1 MSRLKRA
8 VIMAAGTGTRMRP
21 VTFDVPKP
29 LIKVNG
35 LRMIDG
41 IISVLHKNNIYE
53 IYVVA
58 GYKKEE
64 FYDLE
69 KQYKN
74 LTVIE
79 NPFYETCNNIS
90 SLYVARDFLEEAV
103 ILDSDQIIYNE
114 NILYPEFENSGY
126 NAIKISGHT
135 NEWLMQADENLNVL
149 SCSRTGGESGWQ
161 LFSISR
167 WTKNDGQNLK
177 KYLEIEFEQNKN
189 RQLYWDD
196 VPMFCYFEKFNLS
209 VYPMKKNDVIEIDSF
224 EELVAID
231 ASYKNYSQKC

>member
-8 VIMAAGTGTRMRP
+8 VIMAAGTGTRMMP
-21 VTFDVPKP
+21 VTCDVPKP

-41 IISVLHKNNIYE
+41 LIAALHKNNITE

-58 GYKKEE
+58 GYKKEQ
-64 FYDLE
+64 FHHLE
-69 KQYKN
+69 KQHKN

-90 SLYVARDFLEEAV
+90 SLYMARDFLEEAV
-103 ILDSDQIIYNE
+103 ILDGDQIIYNE
-114 NILYPEFENSGY
+114 NILYPEFEKSGY
-126 NAIKISGHT
+126 NAIKISSHT

-167 WTKNDGQNLK
+167 WTKTDGQKLK

-196 VPMFCYFEKFNLS
+196 VPMFCHFEKFNLS
-209 VYPMKKNDVIEIDSF
+209 VYPMEKNDVIEIDSF
-224 EELVAID
+224 DELVAID